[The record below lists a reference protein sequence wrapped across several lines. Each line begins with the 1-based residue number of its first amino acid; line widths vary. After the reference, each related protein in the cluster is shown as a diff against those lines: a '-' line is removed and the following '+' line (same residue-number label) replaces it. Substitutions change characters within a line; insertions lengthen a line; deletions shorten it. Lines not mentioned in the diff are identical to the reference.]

1 VTVAQTI
8 WIVDDEPLIRTAI
21 CAVLDELGYTT
32 QDFEN
37 AESLYTR
44 LVEGVEQP
52 DLLLL
57 DQMLP
62 DEDGA
67 QIVRSLRERPQYR
80 DIPVIFIT
88 AISDDEADRLAD
100 LAPVIRKPFD
110 FRELVSAVE
119 RQLAVH
125 QGGTTEELAPA

>member
-1 VTVAQTI
+1 MTVANTI

-21 CAVLDELGYTT
+21 SAVLDDLGYVTK
-32 QDFEN
+32 DFEN
-37 AESLYTR
+37 AEALYTS
-44 LVEGVEQP
+44 LVEGTEQP

-80 DIPVIFIT
+80 DIPVIFVT
-88 AISDDEADRLAD
+88 AVSDDEADRLGD

-110 FRELVSAVE
+110 FRDLVSAVE
-119 RQLAVH
+119 RQLAVRPD
-125 QGGTTEELAPA
+125 GTAGELAPA

>member
-1 VTVAQTI
+1 
-8 WIVDDEPLIRTAI
+8 
-21 CAVLDELGYTT
+21 
-32 QDFEN
+32 
-37 AESLYTR
+37 
-44 LVEGVEQP
+44 VEGVDKP